1 MKTLTLVAHPRL
13 QESRVNRTWKE
24 RLEKEQNITVHDL
37 YQTYPTEVLDVERE
51 QRLLTEHDRIV
62 FQFPFYWHST
72 PPLLKKYQDEVFTY
86 GFGYGTGNKLRGKE
100 FVLAISAGRPED
112 SYRPE
117 GRSKYTMEQFLI
129 PLQAT
134 TFLTEMIY
142 LPPFILYGTPYL
154 SDEEIQESAERL
166 AAYLTAPYDELANLS
181 QTR

>member
-72 PPLLKKYQDEVFTY
+72 PPLLKNTRMKFSRTASATAP
-86 GFGYGTGNKLRGKE
+86 GTNCAAKN
-100 FVLAISAGRPED
+100 
-112 SYRPE
+112 SYWPYRRE
-117 GRSKYTMEQFLI
+117 GRKIRTG
-129 PLQAT
+129 PR
-134 TFLTEMIY
+134 
-142 LPPFILYGTPYL
+142 
-154 SDEEIQESAERL
+154 AE
-166 AAYLTAPYDELANLS
+166 ANIRWS
-181 QTR
+181 NF